1 LLFPSGNQ
9 EEFNR
14 ASEICLNSRNAIP
27 LNFMP
32 LDQVAF
38 ILDKAQF
45 AICSDTGLAH
55 LSAVTSTPSLTLYG
69 PTNTSLIG
77 TKGID
82 QYHLTGDEGD
92 INKISVEEVL
102 SKVSELNFLN

>member
-1 LLFPSGNQ
+1 
-9 EEFNR
+9 
-14 ASEICLNSRNAIP
+14 
-27 LNFMP
+27 
-32 LDQVAF
+32 
-38 ILDKAQF
+38 
-45 AICSDTGLAH
+45 
-55 LSAVTSTPSLTLYG
+55 LTLYG

>member
-1 LLFPSGNQ
+1 
-9 EEFNR
+9 
-14 ASEICLNSRNAIP
+14 
-27 LNFMP
+27 MP
-32 LDQVAF
+32 LDKVAF